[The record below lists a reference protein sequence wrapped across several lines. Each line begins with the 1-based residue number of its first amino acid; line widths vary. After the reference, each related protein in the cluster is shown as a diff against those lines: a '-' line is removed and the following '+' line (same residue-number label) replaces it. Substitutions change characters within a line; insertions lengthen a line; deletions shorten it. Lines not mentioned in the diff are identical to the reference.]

1 MRLSNEHYLMIS
13 QIVNTEIYHLNEK
26 LSKFENILKKSL
38 KKKRIDDSWM
48 SYDELSKNIIA
59 LSGDEYYRDFNI
71 VRMNE

>member
-1 MRLSNEHYLMIS
+1 MIS

-71 VRMNE
+71 VRVP

>member
-1 MRLSNEHYLMIS
+1 MRLSNEDYVMIS
-13 QIVNTEIYHLNEK
+13 QIINTPINHLNEK

-71 VRMNE
+71 VRVQ

>member
-1 MRLSNEHYLMIS
+1 MRLSNEDYLMIS

-26 LSKFENILKKSL
+26 LSKFENILERSL
-38 KKKRIDDSWM
+38 KKKKIDDSWM

-71 VRMNE
+71 VRVQ

>member
-1 MRLSNEHYLMIS
+1 MRLSNEDYLMIS

-38 KKKRIDDSWM
+38 KKKSIDDSWM

>member
-1 MRLSNEHYLMIS
+1 MRLSNEDYVMIS

-48 SYDELSKNIIA
+48 SYDELAKNIVA

-71 VRMNE
+71 VRVP

>member
-1 MRLSNEHYLMIS
+1 MIS

>member
-1 MRLSNEHYLMIS
+1 MRLSNEDYVMIS
-13 QIVNTEIYHLNEK
+13 QIINTQINHLNEK

>member
-1 MRLSNEHYLMIS
+1 MRLSNEDYVMIS
-13 QIVNTEIYHLNEK
+13 QIINTQINHLNEK
-26 LSKFENILKKSL
+26 LSKFENILERSL
-38 KKKRIDDSWM
+38 KKKKIDDSWM

>member
-1 MRLSNEHYLMIS
+1 MKLSNDDYVMIS
-13 QIVNTEIYHLNEK
+13 KIINTEISGLDQK

>member
-1 MRLSNEHYLMIS
+1 MRLSNEDYLMIS

-59 LSGDEYYRDFNI
+59 LSGDECYRDFNI
-71 VRMNE
+71 VRVQ

>member
-1 MRLSNEHYLMIS
+1 MRLSNEDYVMIS
-13 QIVNTEIYHLNEK
+13 QIINTQINHLNEK

-71 VRMNE
+71 VRVQ

>member
-1 MRLSNEHYLMIS
+1 MRLSNEDYLMIS

-71 VRMNE
+71 VRVP

>member
-1 MRLSNEHYLMIS
+1 MIS

-71 VRMNE
+71 VRINE

>member
-1 MRLSNEHYLMIS
+1 MRLSNEDYLMIS
-13 QIVNTEIYHLNEK
+13 RIVNTEIYHLNEK

-71 VRMNE
+71 VRVQ

>member
-1 MRLSNEHYLMIS
+1 MRLSNEDYVMIS
-13 QIVNTEIYHLNEK
+13 QIINTQINHLNEK

-71 VRMNE
+71 VRVP

>member
-1 MRLSNEHYLMIS
+1 MRLSNEDYVMIS

>member
-1 MRLSNEHYLMIS
+1 MRLSNEDYVMIS
-13 QIVNTEIYHLNEK
+13 QIINTQINHLNEK
-26 LSKFENILKKSL
+26 LNKFENILKKSL

-71 VRMNE
+71 VRVQ

>member
-1 MRLSNEHYLMIS
+1 MRLSNEDYLMIS

-38 KKKRIDDSWM
+38 KDRKIDDSWM
-48 SYDELSKNIIA
+48 SYDELSRNIIA

-71 VRMNE
+71 TRVQ

>member
-1 MRLSNEHYLMIS
+1 MIS

-71 VRMNE
+71 VRVQW